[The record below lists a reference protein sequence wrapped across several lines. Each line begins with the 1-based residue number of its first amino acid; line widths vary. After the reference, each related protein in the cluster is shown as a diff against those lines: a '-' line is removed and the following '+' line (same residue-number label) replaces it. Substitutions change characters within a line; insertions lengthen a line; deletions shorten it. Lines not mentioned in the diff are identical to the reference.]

1 VDITR
6 HRWCHHAGEEVHL
19 DVVLDILTSTPQTWA
34 TVINAQRRVVGTVA
48 LSDIVQ
54 NYQRTARNYLRQL
67 SEKGGAT
74 GLVEVVLADDSTY
87 VGVPLRSSSIPRGVL
102 ITSIERGR
110 DVIRPNGNTVLRARD
125 RVTAL
130 GASQGLKQLARSSTM
145 RGG

>member
-1 VDITR
+1 MPVDVTV
-6 HRWCHHAGEEVHL
+6 APVYMDVHL

-34 TVINAQRRVVGTVA
+34 TVIDAQRRVVGTVA

-74 GLVEVVLADDSTY
+74 GLVEVVIADDSTY

-110 DVIRPNGNTVLRARD
+110 DVIRPNGDTVLRARD

-130 GASQGLKQLARSSTM
+130 GASQGLQQLARSSTM